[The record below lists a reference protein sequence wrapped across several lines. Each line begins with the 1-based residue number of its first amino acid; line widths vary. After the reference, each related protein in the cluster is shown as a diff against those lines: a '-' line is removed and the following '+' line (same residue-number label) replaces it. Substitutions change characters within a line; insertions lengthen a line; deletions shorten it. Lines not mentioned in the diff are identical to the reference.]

1 MAHEPSMCLLW
12 LHIITCSDILHKP
25 VQEDAS
31 SVAKQHHYP
40 AAGMQEKALPVFM
53 IIYHLS
59 VNYFLKNKREYFNVI
74 KYFFVLSV
82 IFLVLLWK
90 KVSDIIWMLY
100 LPNSIPLLQFVLKL
114 SSVDLLFAMTFSIS
128 H

>member
-90 KVSDIIWMLY
+90 KVSDIMWMLY
-100 LPNSIPLLQFVLKL
+100 LPNSIPLPQFVFKL
-114 SSVDLLFAMTFSIS
+114 SSVDLFFAMTFSIS
-128 H
+128 R

>member
-12 LHIITCSDILHKP
+12 LHIITCSNFLHKP
-25 VQEDAS
+25 VHEDAS

-82 IFLVLLWK
+82 IFLVLL
-90 KVSDIIWMLY
+90 
-100 LPNSIPLLQFVLKL
+100 
-114 SSVDLLFAMTFSIS
+114 
-128 H
+128 

>member
-25 VQEDAS
+25 LQEDAL

-74 KYFFVLSV
+74 KYFCFVLSI
-82 IFLVLLWK
+82 IFLVLL
-90 KVSDIIWMLY
+90 
-100 LPNSIPLLQFVLKL
+100 
-114 SSVDLLFAMTFSIS
+114 
-128 H
+128 

>member
-40 AAGMQEKALPVFM
+40 AAGMQEKALPVFI

-59 VNYFLKNKREYFNVI
+59 VNYLLKNKREYFNVI